1 MRLGVDTSV
10 LLRLFL
16 KDDLDQLAEVRAMI
30 ERVAAAD
37 GVLYVAQAVLC
48 ELVWVL
54 TIKARFTRDQIA
66 EAVQGLIET
75 ATIELEGHDAV
86 CAALERH
93 ATSNVG
99 FADCLIVENVL
110 AAGAARFATFDKRL
124 LRSDDCVSPAAV

>member
-48 ELVWVL
+48 ELVDYRGAPVAQAD
-54 TIKARFTRDQIA
+54 IDEASA
-66 EAVQGLIET
+66 E
-75 ATIELEGHDAV
+75 
-86 CAALERH
+86 
-93 ATSNVG
+93 
-99 FADCLIVENVL
+99 
-110 AAGAARFATFDKRL
+110 GAA
-124 LRSDDCVSPAAV
+124 S